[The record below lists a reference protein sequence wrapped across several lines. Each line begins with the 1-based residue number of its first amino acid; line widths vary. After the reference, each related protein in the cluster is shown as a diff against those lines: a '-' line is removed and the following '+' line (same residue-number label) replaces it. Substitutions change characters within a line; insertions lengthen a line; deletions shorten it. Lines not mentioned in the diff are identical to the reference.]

1 MQYRQLANCLTK
13 TSTSSLLSQYVKLD
27 PQKMSS
33 HFPMLSNLD
42 KFASVRLDLLSR
54 GGLQLGRASWHVLAL
69 KFPGE
74 SLLVR
79 AKV

>member
-1 MQYRQLANCLTK
+1 
-13 TSTSSLLSQYVKLD
+13 
-27 PQKMSS
+27 MSS
-33 HFPMLSNLD
+33 HIPMLSNLD

-74 SLLVR
+74 SLFSKSQGINTKLSLSYSSTSE
-79 AKV
+79 